1 MDATDLIS
9 KCNLV
14 FDENDTIS
22 HVLEMFIR
30 AKSIYFPIIDNR
42 GKYLCTCSIFDVVK
56 YSRYDKSLKV
66 YDIVDFLVKK
76 SIKIDDEI
84 CIEHFEF
91 VDILYVCDDL
101 GSLIG
106 EISKDRYIKK
116 YLDMLMEDSIKYK
129 ELYEQEK
136 NINTAILDSMHDGI
150 YLADGDGYT
159 LYVNDAYTRISGIK
173 KEQLIGKHATELI
186 AEGIYLDSASL
197 EVIEKKKPV
206 TMIDHF
212 KDGRQNRTEG
222 RQCLLSASPVFD
234 DDGEVV
240 RVITNVRDVSELMET
255 QLKLEEYEKL
265 NDKYIMELEKLR
277 DENLHNTEFIVE
289 SKSMKQIMRKIN
301 TIRDTD
307 AKVLVLG
314 ETGVGKEVV
323 VKEIHNRSLRKNGP
337 FIKVNCGAIPA
348 NLFESELFGY
358 EKGAFTGASNKG
370 KAGMFELADG
380 GTIFLDEI
388 GELPL
393 DVQSKL
399 LRVLQDGEVLRVG
412 GVKPIKVDARIISAT
427 NKDLKELVSQGKFRE
442 DLYYRLS
449 VIPIYI
455 PPLRERT
462 EDIPSL
468 LHYFVDYYNKE
479 YNKNK
484 ILTKDCIR
492 LIEQYEWPGNIREL
506 RNFVE
511 RLVIT
516 CESDIIDEE
525 FVSKNFREIGN
536 VSFCQNNLNNM
547 TLKEA
552 TSILEKRMLKKTLEK
567 YHTTRKAADKL
578 GVSQPTIVRKCK
590 KYNIELNKISNEQKD

>member
-14 FDENDTIS
+14 FNENDTIS
-22 HVLEMFIR
+22 HVLEMFTMN
-30 AKSIYFPIIDNR
+30 KSIYFPIVDNCGR
-42 GKYLCTCSIFDVVK
+42 YLCTCSIFDVVK
-56 YSRYDKSLKV
+56 YSKHDKSLKV
-66 YDIVDFLVKK
+66 YNIVDFLGKK
-76 SIKIDDEI
+76 SIKMDEEI
-84 CIEHFEF
+84 CLDSFESA
-91 VDILYVCDDL
+91 DILYVCDDF

-106 EISKDRYIKK
+106 EISKDKYIKK
-116 YLDMLMEDSIKYK
+116 CLNKLKEDSIKYK
-129 ELYEQEK
+129 ELYEQGK

-159 LYVNDAYTRISGIK
+159 LYVNDAYTKISGIK

-222 RQCLLSASPVFD
+222 RQCLLSANPVIND
-234 DDGEVV
+234 NGDVV
-240 RVITNVRDVSELMET
+240 MVITNVRDVSELMEI

-265 NDKYIMELEKLR
+265 NDKYILELEKLR

-301 TIRDTD
+301 TISDTD

-370 KAGMFELADG
+370 KAGMFELADD

-388 GELPL
+388 AELPL

-412 GVKPIKVDARIISAT
+412 GVKPIKVDARVISAT
-427 NKDLKELVSQGKFRE
+427 NKDLKELVRQGKFRE

-484 ILTKDCIR
+484 TLTRDCIR